1 VVRRVIATYKTTLHG
16 FEEEVRSFGT
26 FPSHFLGL
34 VGADGTWESYDGL
47 LRLVDAQ
54 GTIVEPAIEPSAYAD
69 FFGEASESWSYL
81 KSPYYVPAGYP
92 DGMYRVG
99 PLARLNVCS
108 RMGAPA
114 ADQELAEF
122 RSFGRGAVLGSFHY
136 HYARLIEILASLE
149 LMGQLLAD
157 SELDSHDCRAQAGI
171 NRLEGVGVSEAPRG
185 TLFHHYKV
193 DRDGVIQW
201 VNLLIATG
209 QNNLAMQRTIGQIAR
224 AYVRDG
230 QFAEGALNRIEA
242 GIRAYDPCLS
252 CSTHAVGKMPMQV
265 QLVGPHGAVLDEL
278 RRD

>member
-1 VVRRVIATYKTTLHG
+1 MAD
-16 FEEEVRSFGT
+16 EVRAFGT
-26 FPSHFLGL
+26 FPSLFLGL
-34 VGADGTWESYDGL
+34 VGADGTWANYAGQ

-54 GTIVEPAIEPSAYAD
+54 GAVVEADINPSAYREY
-69 FFGEASESWSYL
+69 FGEATEAWSYL

-92 DGMYRVG
+92 AGMYRVG
-99 PLARLNVCS
+99 PLARLNVCT
-108 RMGAPA
+108 RMGTPH

-122 RSFGRGAVLGSFHY
+122 RSFGSGAVLGSFHY
-136 HYARLIEILASLE
+136 HYARLIEILAALERIEQSLSDAE
-149 LMGQLLAD
+149 LESDHFRAHAD
-157 SELDSHDCRAQAGI
+157 V
-171 NRLEGVGVSEAPRG
+171 NRFEGVGVTEAPRG

-209 QNNLAMQRTIGQIAR
+209 QNNLAMQRTIAQIAA

-230 QFAEGALNRIEA
+230 RFTEGALNRVEA

-252 CSTHAVGKMPMQV
+252 CSTHAVGKMQLQV
-265 QLVGPHGAVLDEL
+265 SLVGADGAELDTL